1 MSIGAFLKKNAL
13 FLIPACLLLGV
24 GIVFL
29 LLYPKDVIHIT
40 QNGWYHTIL
49 DPVFKYGTNLGD
61 GLVFVASIVGL
72 LFISYR
78 KATGM
83 LYAALFTLVFI
94 GLFKQVIF
102 KGEPR
107 PHKYFIEK
115 YELRLVE
122 GVRNHN
128 SNSFPSGHTTTAFAI
143 CGLLAFYFKKRWVK
157 VIALVLAILAGYS
170 RIYLS
175 QHFLVDVVAGGFL
188 GIFIAMLSYY
198 LSYLNKK
205 QWANKGLLKN
215 KG

>member
-1 MSIGAFLKKNAL
+1 MTTGAFLKKNAL
-13 FLIPACLLLGV
+13 FLIPAFLLLGV

-29 LLYPKDVIHIT
+29 FLFPKDIIHIT
-40 QNGWYHTIL
+40 QNGWYHPIL

-61 GLVFVASIVGL
+61 GLLFALAIIGL

-78 KATGM
+78 KALGM
-83 LYAALFTLVFI
+83 LYAALFTLIFI

-128 SNSFPSGHTTTAFAI
+128 SNSFPSGHTTTAFAVW
-143 CGLLAFYFKKRWVK
+143 GLLAFYFKKRWVK
-157 VIALVLAILAGYS
+157 ISALIIALLAGYS

-175 QHFLVDVVAGGFL
+175 QHFLIDVVAGGFL
-188 GIFIAMLSYY
+188 GIAIAMLSYY
-198 LSYLNKK
+198 LAQLNKK
-205 QWANKGLLKN
+205 WWANKNLLNTKR
-215 KG
+215 